1 MPELVTIAV
10 YVDPI
15 RAQFARMLLERE
27 DIPCFL
33 LGEHLTNQGRAA
45 YAPEGGVSVQ
55 VAVENAATAM
65 RFLQAEGAVKADE
78 AAWEGAKQLAP
89 CPQCG
94 SANVVCR
101 TAYAILS
108 LVLYLPF
115 WGNRYQCRTCG
126 HCWK

>member
-55 VAVENAATAM
+55 VAVENVVALRALEHEREAEVAPADVVGETPYSWANAATC
-65 RFLQAEGAVKADE
+65 
-78 AAWEGAKQLAP
+78 LARSELLR
-89 CPQCG
+89 G
-94 SANVVCR
+94 R
-101 TAYAILS
+101 
-108 LVLYLPF
+108 
-115 WGNRYQCRTCG
+115 
-126 HCWK
+126 